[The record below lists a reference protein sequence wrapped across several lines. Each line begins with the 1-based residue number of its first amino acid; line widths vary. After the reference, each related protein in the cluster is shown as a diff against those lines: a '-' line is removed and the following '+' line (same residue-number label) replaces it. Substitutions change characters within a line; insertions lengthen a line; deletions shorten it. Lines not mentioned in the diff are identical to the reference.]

1 MIHGRHNYHERAIL
15 PKEYSKEE
23 YSNMMVCS
31 LVRHRSH
38 WIEQIL
44 EGSED
49 TYIGGLA
56 TLNLLTI
63 REVLYGETLSDNLRE
78 LIREN
83 LTKFKNV
90 ESTKDDNLR
99 ELTKNKNVESPK
111 E

>member
-1 MIHGRHNYHERAIL
+1 MIHGRHNYHESAIL

-63 REVLYGETLSDNLRE
+63 RE
-78 LIREN
+78 N

-99 ELTKNKNVESPK
+99 ELTKIKNVESPK
-111 E
+111 I